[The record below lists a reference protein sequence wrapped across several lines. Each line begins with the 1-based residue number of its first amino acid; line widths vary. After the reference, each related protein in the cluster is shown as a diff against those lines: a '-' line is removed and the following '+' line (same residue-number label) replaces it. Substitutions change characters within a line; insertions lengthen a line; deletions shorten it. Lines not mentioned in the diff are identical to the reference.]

1 MPHRSLSLLA
11 VAAVLSFGGPAPA
24 PAEVPPEATTAVAE
38 PTVGDNEFLPE
49 DAALSDCI
57 SAVPRPGCGSEARG
71 GWRQSLVFGMVVLAL
86 GFVAW
91 RIVVGARRT
100 RQPEPDDRVSG

>member
-1 MPHRSLSLLA
+1 M
-11 VAAVLSFGGPAPA
+11 
-24 PAEVPPEATTAVAE
+24 
-38 PTVGDNEFLPE
+38 
-49 DAALSDCI
+49 
-57 SAVPRPGCGSEARG
+57 PRPGCGSEARG